1 MTSLMTRNVKLI
13 PAAVFLFDRI
23 ALYFLMVTHF
33 TLLFLQKET
42 ILCHCPHQFVT
53 TGAQTAFKISDC
65 FLTDT
70 SVITAADFTSSGAT
84 DVSLIT
90 GHTTTCT
97 VNPREHKAPLFCS
110 LPRLYLVKLLT
121 RLDPSVRWSLNFLS
135 TSKRSEFFL
144 HLTF

>member
-1 MTSLMTRNVKLI
+1 MTGIVKLI

-33 TLLFLQKET
+33 TRFFLQKET
-42 ILCHCPHQFVT
+42 IHCHFPHQFVT
-53 TGAQTAFKISDC
+53 TGAETSFKMSDSS
-65 FLTDT
+65 LTDT
-70 SVITAADFTSSGAT
+70 SILKAADFTSSGAT

-97 VNPREHKAPLFCS
+97 VKPREHKAPLFCS

-121 RLDPSVRWSLNFLS
+121 RLDPSVRWSLNFLF
-135 TSKRSEFFL
+135 TSMLSFSCG
-144 HLTF
+144 